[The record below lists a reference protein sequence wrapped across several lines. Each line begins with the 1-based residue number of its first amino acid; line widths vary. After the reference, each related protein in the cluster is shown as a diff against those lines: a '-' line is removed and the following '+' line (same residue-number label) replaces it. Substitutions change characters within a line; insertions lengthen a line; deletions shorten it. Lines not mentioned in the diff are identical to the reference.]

1 MNYRRLGRSGVR
13 VSEVALGSWLT
24 IGRTVGEN
32 PGRAIVHMAF
42 DLGINFFDT
51 ADVYNQGEA
60 EKALGR
66 MLTEFRRDDIFLA
79 TKCFFP
85 MSERVNDQGLSKK
98 HIFESVH
105 NSLKRLETD
114 YIDLY
119 QFHRFDPNT
128 PIDESV
134 RAVDELIRQG
144 KILYWGVSEWPAEKI
159 QEAVDVAKAMNANL
173 PSSNQPV
180 YNALNRGVEEQV
192 LPTCHRNGL
201 GMVVFSPLAQ
211 GVLTGKYLP
220 GQPAPAGSRGADEKS
235 NMFMASM
242 MEDAV
247 LERVQRLGALLAEH
261 DTSVAAFA
269 LAWCLRQE
277 AVSSVIIGATRPEQ
291 VEENV
296 KASGLELPLGVWEE
310 AEKILGDGTRN

>member
-1 MNYRRLGRSGVR
+1 MGVVAAEQIGHRVGIGLGV
-13 VSEVALGSWLT
+13 
-24 IGRTVGEN
+24 I
-32 PGRAIVHMAF
+32 
-42 DLGINFFDT
+42 
-51 ADVYNQGEA
+51 
-60 EKALGR
+60 
-66 MLTEFRRDDIFLA
+66 
-79 TKCFFP
+79 
-85 MSERVNDQGLSKK
+85 
-98 HIFESVH
+98 
-105 NSLKRLETD
+105 
-114 YIDLY
+114 
-119 QFHRFDPNT
+119 
-128 PIDESV
+128 
-134 RAVDELIRQG
+134 
-144 KILYWGVSEWPAEKI
+144 
-159 QEAVDVAKAMNANL
+159 ANL